1 MKKYFLIAL
10 CLITFSGWAQLTGTY
25 LKVPA
30 LTTPVGRALPDSTL
44 IFVKQQVAFYMTTHA
59 LTATQT
65 VQYAIDSAWY
75 AKVGHLVFGTVT
87 ATVANIETLSV
98 TGQSTTKSITTT
110 GDNSITGNLSV
121 SGTAGT
127 GTQTVTG
134 DISATGNV
142 TAATVSATTFTGT
155 TGTLTKITADT
166 ANVTTLAITGEA
178 TTKSITTT
186 GSVTVIGSISST
198 TGMTSTGQF
207 FADSSMYFGDD
218 GDKVW
223 RRFFYQQMGT
233 PSSRGVLE
241 NMADYYIQA
250 KDGLSQILVL
260 KRDSSLT
267 DCGVDIMNVVKQVY
281 LGKDTTGIG
290 STANIGTQLYYNGH
304 FYGLIAGE
312 PPTWKQLDN

>member
-1 MKKYFLIAL
+1 MKKYILIVL

-65 VQYAIDSAWY
+65 VQYAIDSSWY

-110 GDNSITGNLSV
+110 GDNSITGNLAV

-127 GTQTVTG
+127 GTLTVTG
-134 DISATGNV
+134 DASATGNV
-142 TAATVSATTFTGT
+142 TAETVNTGQ
-155 TGTLTKITADT
+155 GDYELYAMDQD
-166 ANVTTLAITGEA
+166 V
-178 TTKSITTT
+178 
-186 GSVTVIGSISST
+186 ST
-198 TGMTSTGQF
+198 TSSPSFSNLTAGTVTSTITITPKIK
-207 FADSSMYFGDD
+207 Y
-218 GDKVW
+218 V
-223 RRFFYQQMGT
+223 GT
-233 PSSRGVLE
+233 
-241 NMADYYIQA
+241 
-250 KDGLSQILVL
+250 
-260 KRDSSLT
+260 
-267 DCGVDIMNVVKQVY
+267 
-281 LGKDTTGIG
+281 DTTGVG
-290 STANIGTQLYYNGH
+290 STANIGTTMLFDGHLYIVVDGT
-304 FYGLIAGE
+304 